1 MPSPGRPTVYD
12 EKRCCDVV
20 IKCGKKGQ
28 TLAEMASALGVDR
41 ATVTDWRN
49 KHPAFSSA
57 VKRGLEEA
65 QAWWERKGR
74 EATFGAVPGFN
85 ATSWIFNM
93 KNRCADDWKDR
104 HDLTSSDGSMTPKP
118 GLDVSKLPTE
128 VLEAIVAAA
137 DVSGPSD
144 D

>member
-12 EKRCCDVV
+12 EKRCCAVV
-20 IKCGKKGQ
+20 IKCGKNGQ

-41 ATVTDWRN
+41 ATVNDWRN
-49 KHPAFSSA
+49 KHPAFSRA

-93 KNRCADDWKDR
+93 KNRFADDWKDR
-104 HDLTSSDGSMTPKP
+104 HDLTSSDGSMSPKP
-118 GLDVSKLPTE
+118 SLDVSKLSTE
-128 VLEAIVAAA
+128 ALKEIVAAA
-137 DVSGPSD
+137 DEAGSSD